1 MFLQLGI
8 PVIGVVENMSS
19 FIPPDQPDRRYALFG
34 SGGGEQLA
42 QENKLPLLA
51 KIPMEMPVQAGGDEG
66 LPIVLN
72 RADSISAKAFGMLA
86 SRVLDQ
92 VAKPPDDDS

>member
-1 MFLQLGI
+1 MYDIKNL
-8 PVIGVVENMSS
+8 PATPANA
-19 FIPPDQPDRRYALFG
+19 RRLIEFAKLNG
-34 SGGGEQLA
+34 MVLADNILQLA